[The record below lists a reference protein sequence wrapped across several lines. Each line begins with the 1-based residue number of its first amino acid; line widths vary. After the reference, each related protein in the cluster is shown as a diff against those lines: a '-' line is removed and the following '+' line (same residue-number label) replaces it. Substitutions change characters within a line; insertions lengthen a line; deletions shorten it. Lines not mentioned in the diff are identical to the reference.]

1 MMNIMS
7 IAGTLFWIIGF
18 AADPILM
25 MLHFLGIGYF
35 VIRND
40 EEKIQTIFKI
50 LEKTTFSSGTVFQ
63 NGKTYPSGTFVGKYF
78 IGCYVRNDGY
88 NLSNEIRIFT
98 TKRHFDRLIK
108 SEEVSLSPEH
118 IVYCPTISNDVQI
131 WGRSGSYTNIYYTS
145 RKLDITNLKPKGD
158 QSEVVQCIVD
168 IYKKKRRATIF
179 LSGECGVG
187 KSTIGLLL
195 AKEIGGSFCH
205 TFNPTTPGDSLYGII
220 NFATVTNESPLVLVI
235 EEGNTLIRDVH
246 EGRIILHKNV
256 QTTVYNKSTYNTFLD
271 DMVLFK
277 NVILIMTSNESHKAI
292 NLLDPCYLRSGRI
305 DACYTM
311 TRPMTD

>member
-1 MMNIMS
+1 MS
-7 IAGTLFWIIGF
+7 ITGTLFWIIGF

-25 MLHFLGIGYF
+25 ILHFLGIGYF

-40 EEKIQTIFKI
+40 EEKIQAIFKI

-63 NGKTYPSGTFVGKYF
+63 NGKTYPSGTFIGKYF
-78 IGCYVRNDGY
+78 IGCYVRSDGY
-88 NLSNEIRIFT
+88 SGSNEVRIFT

-118 IVYCPTISNDVQI
+118 IVYCPSVSNDIQI
-131 WGRSGSYTNIYYTS
+131 LGRTGSYTNMYYTG
-145 RKLDITNLKPKGD
+145 RKLDITNLKPRGD
-158 QSEVVQCIVD
+158 QAEVIQFIVD

-205 TFNPTTPGDSLYGII
+205 TFNPSTPGDSLCAVI
-220 NFATVTNESPLVLVI
+220 NSTTVTHESPLVVVI
-235 EEGNTLIRDVH
+235 EEGNTLIHDIH
-246 EGRIILHKNV
+246 EGRISLHKNV
-256 QTTVYNKSTYNTFLD
+256 QTIVHNKSTYNTFLD
-271 DMVLFK
+271 DMMLFK
-277 NVILIMTSNESHKAI
+277 NVILIMTSNESQEAI
-292 NLLDPCYLRSGRI
+292 NLLDPCYLRTGRV
-305 DACYTM
+305 DACYNM
-311 TRPMTD
+311 TRTMID